1 MHSVEQTT
9 DRTATAGPSSSQGAR
24 RVLAGGLAGAV
35 MVGSALLGS
44 GAASAAPA
52 PDCDPLPT
60 IGPLVSVCLALKGT
74 VSGATGAVQTVPRTV
89 PSAVAVAP
97 TVVGGTTRAATGA
110 LGGVVGGANGPTAPS
125 KAAVPSRSAS
135 AAGSS
140 GVAPAAP
147 ATAAPAATPNATP
160 AAAPAMTYVAAFD
173 ALPASF
179 LSSAAP
185 GASLSALGGLG
196 TGAYD
201 PGLLLTSSAPQR
213 ALAPSPVASGS
224 TASPMSFL
232 SEHGRVGT
240 PVLLTVLSVAVLAAL
255 GVRSAV
261 LRRARRRGAAA

>member
-9 DRTATAGPSSSQGAR
+9 DRTATAGPASSQGAR

-140 GVAPAAP
+140 GAA
-147 ATAAPAATPNATP
+147 P

-232 SEHGRVGT
+232 SENGRVGT